1 MRIDRRNEWKAK
13 WWVDSRHLRWL
24 RANDGA
30 LVYNVWRHEQRLF
43 QCLYDLN
50 TDETDVSLL
59 HVPGYGWPFKVIA
72 NILEREA
79 NYGGV
84 VVGDVLGIELSKTGN
99 DLMVVRDRVE
109 TDAVEFV
116 VMFLCA
122 HGMM

>member
-1 MRIDRRNEWKAK
+1 MSEK
-13 WWVDSRHLRWL
+13 L
-24 RANDGA
+24 NDGWI
-30 LVYNVWRHEQRLF
+30 LVTGDDSEQIMVF
-43 QCLYDLN
+43 ESTMYDGTNNDYFSVFMIPTQTRRMLVFYMCRVM
-50 TDETDVSLL
+50 DDLSE
-59 HVPGYGWPFKVIA
+59 VIA

-84 VVGDVLGIELSKTGN
+84 VVGDVLGIELSKTG
-99 DLMVVRDRVE
+99 DGLMAVRDRVE